1 MGGNAVSEFAAGCA
15 FVDGQFVPLA
25 QAGVP
30 VMDYGFLRSDATYDV
45 VHVWDGAFFR
55 LDDHLDRFTRNVAAL
70 RMQSPHSRAEMRD
83 ILIACVAKSGLRD
96 SYVEMIMT
104 RGVLPLGTRDPRRA
118 TNRFTAFAAP
128 FVSYASAEQKSRGFH
143 VVIARTVQRI
153 APEAVDPTVKNYHWA
168 DLTKGLFE
176 AWDRGA
182 DTVIL
187 TDGAGAVIEGP
198 GFNVFCIENGTVA
211 TPDRG
216 GLDGITR
223 RTALEIAAELGIPA
237 REERVR
243 VERFLNADEAFLTS
257 TAGGILPITRVDERI
272 LSNGAPGPLT
282 TRMADRYMVWHR
294 DGRHATR
301 VDYA

>member
-1 MGGNAVSEFAAGCA
+1 MTESLKGGCA
-15 FVDGQFVPLA
+15 FVDGRYVPLA

-55 LDDHLDRFTRNVAAL
+55 LDDHLDRFERNVAAL
-70 RMQSPHSRAEMRD
+70 RMQSPYGRAEMRD

-96 SYVEMIMT
+96 AYVEMIMT

-128 FVSYASAEQKSRGFH
+128 FVSYASAEQKSRGFQ
-143 VVIARTVQRI
+143 VVIARSVQRI

-176 AWDRGA
+176 AYDRGA

-187 TDGAGAVIEGP
+187 TDGSGAVVEGP

-223 RTALEIAAELGIPA
+223 RTALEIAAELGIPT
-237 REERVR
+237 RVERVS

-257 TAGGILPITRVDERI
+257 TAGGILPITRIDERI
-272 LSNGAPGPLT
+272 LGNGAPGPVT
-282 TRMADRYMVWHR
+282 TRMMDRYMAWHR
-294 DGRHATR
+294 DGRFATR
-301 VDYA
+301 IDYA

>member
-1 MGGNAVSEFAAGCA
+1 MSDDFAAGCA
-15 FVDGQFVPLA
+15 FVEGAYVPLA
-25 QAGVP
+25 RAGVP

-55 LDDHLDRFTRNVAAL
+55 LDDHLDRFERNVSAL
-70 RMQSPHSRAEMRD
+70 RMRSPHTHEEMRA

-96 SYVEMIMT
+96 AYVEMILT

-118 TNRFTAFAAP
+118 INRFTAFAVP
-128 FVSYASAEQKSRGFH
+128 FVSYASAKQKSSGFH
-143 VVIARTVQRI
+143 VMIARTVERI

-176 AWDRGA
+176 AYDQGA

-187 TDGAGAVIEGP
+187 TDGKGAVVEGP
-198 GFNVFCIENGTVA
+198 GFNVFCIKNGAVA

-223 RTALEIAAELGIPA
+223 RTALEIAAELGIHTQ
-237 REERVR
+237 EERVS

-257 TAGGILPITRVDERI
+257 TAGGILPITRVDERV
-272 LSNGAPGPLT
+272 LGNGAPGPVTL
-282 TRMADRYMVWHR
+282 RLMEAYAAWHR
-294 DGRHATR
+294 EGRYATP
-301 VDYA
+301 VPYA